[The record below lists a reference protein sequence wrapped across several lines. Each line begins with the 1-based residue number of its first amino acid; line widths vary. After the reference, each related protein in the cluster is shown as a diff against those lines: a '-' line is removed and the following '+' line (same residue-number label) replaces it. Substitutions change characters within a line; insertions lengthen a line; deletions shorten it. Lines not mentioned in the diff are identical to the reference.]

1 MELNEVVNTLNNLKK
16 GAFTRIVYQSS
27 PTLTAAA
34 KKSGIEIVKHTQKVV
49 RFGVSYHNID
59 AVQKSEKER
68 TTPKIERAPWCHWVI
83 EDALAKHN
91 TKEEY
96 YVSFA
101 SVNGGHHTKTE
112 WFLNGV
118 RVSKEDIVNSGYVI
132 PSYFKSSGEPAVVQ
146 KVNVT
151 NVIHIGN

>member
-68 TTPKIERAPWCHWVI
+68 TTPKIERAPWCHWVCI
-83 EDALAKHN
+83 HPEKAHPTGFHTRA
-91 TKEEY
+91 
-96 YVSFA
+96 A
-101 SVNGGHHTKTE
+101 RPGGHQ
-112 WFLNGV
+112 NGKPKF
-118 RVSKEDIVNSGYVI
+118 RCPAGPETWNLSGTRH
-132 PSYFKSSGEPAVVQ
+132 PL
-146 KVNVT
+146 
-151 NVIHIGN
+151 